1 MSDLVFTKDGWD
13 DYTYWQG
20 QDKKTLRRINDLL
33 KDIDREPFEGMGK
46 PEPLRGNLS
55 GKWSR
60 RINDADRLV
69 YKFESD
75 KITIYQCR
83 SHYSNNN

>member
-20 QDKKTLRRINDLL
+20 QDKKTL
-33 KDIDREPFEGMGK
+33 
-46 PEPLRGNLS
+46 
-55 GKWSR
+55 R